1 MEYIS
6 KLRRYLEN
14 PETIGSTESA
24 YYNLMRHFNN
34 NQETII
40 RALLVEKIERD
51 EAIDELKH
59 ICSYF
64 TDIYYRANNGGFW
77 GIDREFQRKVDKMR
91 NLLYLQEISRGQFNE
106 INKQP
111 VAQPAPT
118 SKMELHYQK
127 MRSGER
133 KPASKG
139 VPYEVIRELRSQKL
153 THQDIADRV
162 GLSRSAVSKI
172 LKGMKRGE

>member
-24 YYNLMRHFNN
+24 YRNLMMHFNN
-34 NQETII
+34 NQETVI
-40 RALLVEKIERD
+40 RVLLAEKKERD
-51 EAIDELKH
+51 EVIDELKH

-77 GIDREFQRKVDKMR
+77 GIDREFLSKAEKMSK
-91 NLLYLQEISRGQFNE
+91 LLYLKGELRDQFNE
-106 INKQP
+106 INKQQ
-111 VAQPAPT
+111 ATQPAMT
-118 SKMELHYQK
+118 SKMERYYQK

-139 VPYEVIRELRSQKL
+139 VPYEVIRDLRSQNL
-153 THQDIADRV
+153 SHQEIADRV